1 MRVRVDW
8 LLPHTVPD
16 STRIVSTSRQNTS
29 EYRKIRYFRRNN
41 DISWAVDYSL
51 HRTVRCLA
59 ETIGIPPLL
68 TASRQN
74 GRHTVSS
81 VPMFSAPEINDFR
94 HVMSLRHACTK
105 PCHFHGLQVVK
116 TEGME
121 KLIACIQMQPNQQ
134 CQEIPLQR
142 TESRQTHR

>member
-1 MRVRVDW
+1 MRFRVDRI
-8 LLPHTVPD
+8 LTHTVSD
-16 STRIVSTSRQNTS
+16 STRIVSTSRQNPS
-29 EYRKIRYFRRNN
+29 EYRKTGLFRRNN

-81 VPMFSAPEINDFR
+81 VSMFSAPEIGDFR

-105 PCHFHGLQVVK
+105 PCHFHDLQVVK
-116 TEGME
+116 TEGMA
-121 KLIACIQMQPNQQ
+121 KWNACIQMRPNQR

-142 TESRQTHR
+142 TERHQTHR

>member
-1 MRVRVDW
+1 MRIRVDRI
-8 LLPHTVPD
+8 LTHIIPD
-16 STRIVSTSRQNTS
+16 SARIVSTSRQNTS
-29 EYRKIRYFRRNN
+29 ECGEIGYLRRNN

-51 HRTVRCLA
+51 HRTIRCLA

-81 VPMFSAPEINDFR
+81 VSMFSAPEIDDFR
-94 HVMSLRHACTK
+94 HAMSLRHACTK
-105 PCHFHGLQVVK
+105 PCHFHDLQVVK
-116 TEGME
+116 IEGME
-121 KLIACIQMQPNQQ
+121 KLNACIQMRPNQR

-142 TESRQTHR
+142 TERHQTHR

>member
-1 MRVRVDW
+1 MRVRVDRI
-8 LLPHTVPD
+8 LTHTVPD
-16 STRIVSTSRQNTS
+16 SARIVSTTRQNTS
-29 EYRKIRYFRRNN
+29 ECRKIRYFGRNN

-81 VPMFSAPEINDFR
+81 VSMFSAPEIGDFR
-94 HVMSLRHACTK
+94 HV
-105 PCHFHGLQVVK
+105 V
-116 TEGME
+116 
-121 KLIACIQMQPNQQ
+121 
-134 CQEIPLQR
+134 
-142 TESRQTHR
+142 